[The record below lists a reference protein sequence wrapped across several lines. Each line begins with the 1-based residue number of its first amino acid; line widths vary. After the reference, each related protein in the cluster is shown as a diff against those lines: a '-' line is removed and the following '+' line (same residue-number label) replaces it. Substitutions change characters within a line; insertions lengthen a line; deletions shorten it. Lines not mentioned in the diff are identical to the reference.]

1 VAKYLKGILIMPGI
15 ARTGE
20 NVGANIEYFTCYT
33 LIDISDTGVFD
44 PAGGPSYEQAQN
56 LNALL
61 QAISLGSQPILAS
74 VEKLTAADVADFA
87 FGSDFSGAHNVWI
100 LRFASE
106 RVGSITVDSLI
117 RDVDGL
123 PVYDDLD
130 ETATF
135 ESASVFETDDP
146 TQKNIYFIRNDNL

>member
-1 VAKYLKGILIMPGI
+1 MQAT

-20 NVGANIEYFTCYT
+20 YIGGNIEYFTCYT
-33 LIDISDTGVFD
+33 LVDISDTGTYD
-44 PAGGPSYEQAQN
+44 PTSGQAYEQAQN

-61 QAISLGSQPILAS
+61 QAISLGSQPILTS
-74 VEKLTAADVADFA
+74 VEKLTAADMNDFE
-87 FGSDFSGAHNVWI
+87 FGSDFTGTHNMWV
-100 LRFASE
+100 LRFANE
-106 RVGSITVDSLI
+106 RVGSITVNTLV

-135 ESASVFETDDP
+135 DSNVFETNDS
-146 TQKNIYFIRNDNL
+146 TQTNIYFVRNDNL

>member
-1 VAKYLKGILIMPGI
+1 MPSL

-33 LIDISDTGVFD
+33 LVDITDTGIFD
-44 PAGGPSYEQAQN
+44 PASGSEYEQAQN

-74 VEKLTAADVADFA
+74 VEKIVATDLIDFE
-87 FGSDFSGAHNVWI
+87 FGTDFTGDHTIWI

-106 RVGSITVDSLI
+106 RVGSITVNTLI

-123 PVYDDLD
+123 PIYDDLD
-130 ETATF
+130 ETASFDAT
-135 ESASVFETDDP
+135 VFETGDNE
-146 TQKNIYFIRNDNL
+146 QKNIYFVRNDNL

>member
-1 VAKYLKGILIMPGI
+1 MPGI

-33 LIDISDTGVFD
+33 LIDITDTGIFD
-44 PAGGPSYEQAQN
+44 PTAGAVYEQAQN

-74 VEKLTAADVADFA
+74 VEKLVAEDTTDFN
-87 FGSDFSGAHNVWI
+87 FGGDFTGAHNIWI

-106 RVGSITVDSLI
+106 RVGSITIDTLT
-117 RDVDGL
+117 RDIDGL
-123 PVYDDLD
+123 PAYDDLD

-135 ESASVFETDDP
+135 DDNVFVTGASD
-146 TQKNIYFIRNDNL
+146 QRNIYFIRNDNL

>member
-1 VAKYLKGILIMPGI
+1 MTGT

-33 LIDISDTGVFD
+33 LVDITDTGVYN
-44 PAGGPSYEQAQN
+44 PAESKEYEQAQN

-74 VEKLTAADVADFA
+74 VEKITAADLGDFE
-87 FGSDFSGAHNVWI
+87 FGSDYSGFQTIWI

-106 RVGSITVDSLI
+106 RVGSITVDTLI
-117 RDVDGL
+117 RDIDGL
-123 PVYDDLD
+123 PLYVDLD
-130 ETATF
+130 ETAVFDNNVFDTND
-135 ESASVFETDDP
+135 SVI
-146 TQKNIYFIRNDNL
+146 KNIYFVRNETL

>member
-1 VAKYLKGILIMPGI
+1 MPGI

-33 LIDISDTGVFD
+33 LIDITDTGIFD
-44 PAGGPSYEQAQN
+44 PTAGTVYEQAQN

-74 VEKLTAADVADFA
+74 VEKLTAEDTADFN
-87 FGSDFSGAHNVWI
+87 FGSDFTGAHNIWI

-106 RVGSITVDSLI
+106 RVGSITISTLT
-117 RDVDGL
+117 RDIDGL
-123 PVYDDLD
+123 PAYDDLD

-135 ESASVFETDDP
+135 DDNVFVTGDTD
-146 TQKNIYFIRNDNL
+146 QRNIYFIRNDNL

>member
-1 VAKYLKGILIMPGI
+1 MTAL

-20 NVGANIEYFTCYT
+20 FVGANIEFFTCYT
-33 LIDISDTGVFD
+33 LVDITDSGIFD
-44 PAGGPSYEQAQN
+44 PAAGVQYEQAQN

-61 QAISLGSQPILAS
+61 QAISLCSQPTLSS
-74 VEKLTAADVADFA
+74 VEKLFAVDLSEFEFGNDFT
-87 FGSDFSGAHNVWI
+87 GDHNVWV

-106 RVGSITVDSLI
+106 RAGSITVNTLI
-117 RDVDGL
+117 RDIAGL

-135 ESASVFETDDP
+135 NNNVFETVNP
-146 TQKNIYFIRNDNL
+146 NQKNIYFIRNDNL

>member
-1 VAKYLKGILIMPGI
+1 MPAT

-20 NVGANIEYFTCYT
+20 VVGGNIEYFTCYT
-33 LIDISDTGVFD
+33 LVDITDSGIYD
-44 PAGGPSYEQAQN
+44 PAAGSVYEQAQN

-61 QAISLGSQPILAS
+61 QAISLGSQPILTS
-74 VEKLTAADVADFA
+74 VEKLTAADVDDFE
-87 FGSDFSGAHNVWI
+87 FGSDFTGNHNMWI

-106 RVGSITVDSLI
+106 RVGSITVDTLV
-117 RDVDGL
+117 RDIDGL

-135 ESASVFETDDP
+135 DDNVFETNDAA
-146 TQKNIYFIRNDNL
+146 QKNTYFVRNDNL

>member
-1 VAKYLKGILIMPGI
+1 MQAT

-20 NVGANIEYFTCYT
+20 VVGGNIEYFTCYT
-33 LIDISDTGVFD
+33 LVDITDSGVYD
-44 PAGGPSYEQAQN
+44 PAAGSTYEQAQN

-74 VEKLTAADVADFA
+74 VEKIVAADTDEFEFGTDFN
-87 FGSDFSGAHNVWI
+87 SNHNIWI

-106 RVGSITVDSLI
+106 RVGSITVDTLI

-123 PVYDDLD
+123 PIYDDLD
-130 ETATF
+130 ETAVF
-135 ESASVFETDDP
+135 DNNVFETGDVE
-146 TQKNIYFIRNDNL
+146 QKNIYFIRNDNL

>member
-1 VAKYLKGILIMPGI
+1 MQAT

-20 NVGANIEYFTCYT
+20 YIGGNIEYFTCYT
-33 LIDISDTGVFD
+33 LVDISDTGTYD
-44 PAGGPSYEQAQN
+44 PTSGQAYEQAQN

-61 QAISLGSQPILAS
+61 QAISLGSQPILTS
-74 VEKLTAADVADFA
+74 VEKLTAADMDDFE
-87 FGSDFSGAHNVWI
+87 FGSDFTGTHNMWV
-100 LRFASE
+100 LRFANE
-106 RVGSITVDSLI
+106 RVGSITVNTLV

-135 ESASVFETDDP
+135 DSNVFETNNS
-146 TQKNIYFIRNDNL
+146 TQTNIYFVRNDNL